1 MFQQRW
7 SIFIVVIVVILFS
20 VTLGVCNTLINNIQS
35 KRKEFAILRAI
46 TVKKKGIV
54 QIILTQVN
62 LYVLIGIVLGVV
74 IGILLTYMVSV
85 IDRTPLFFDFKLI
98 VTIIAEMFG
107 IVLIIFIPFANRIG
121 KRDIVEELNKDNK

>member
-7 SIFIVVIVVILFS
+7 FIFIVVIVVILFS

-85 IDRTPLFFDFKLI
+85 IDRTPLFLI
-98 VTIIAEMFG
+98 S
-107 IVLIIFIPFANRIG
+107 N
-121 KRDIVEELNKDNK
+121 